1 MSKSPCVDWKVM
13 LTVCHHHTST
23 EISNFSSSY
32 RSLFTKILLKSL
44 CESLVQLVGERQAL
58 NRE

>member
-1 MSKSPCVDWKVM
+1 MSKLPCVDWKVKLM
-13 LTVCHHHTST
+13 VCHYHTST

-32 RSLFTKILLKSL
+32 RFLFTKILLKSL